1 MIDLDSKPSHP
12 DVKLETPKTTL
23 RSLLGGPRF
32 LQGENPEEY
41 DRLYERI
48 TQAAGPLDPFEEIYV
63 DDFVTLLWERKRLLD
78 YKCVLIKTN
87 YSKGLRSLLAPIVTD
102 EEELKNFTSKV
113 AQGDPKKTKELHKL
127 LQKHQLSEKDVVAHT
142 FNMQLQC
149 IEFLDGQFA
158 RNEYFRNK
166 ILKEITHHRETLGA
180 LLRRETERSEKQIS
194 LPAPFEDT
202 AQ

>member
-1 MIDLDSKPSHP
+1 M
-12 DVKLETPKTTL
+12 
-23 RSLLGGPRF
+23 
-32 LQGENPEEY
+32 
-41 DRLYERI
+41 
-48 TQAAGPLDPFEEIYV
+48 QA
-63 DDFVTLLWERKRLLD
+63 
-78 YKCVLIKTN
+78 
-87 YSKGLRSLLAPIVTD
+87 
-102 EEELKNFTSKV
+102 
-113 AQGDPKKTKELHKL
+113 
-127 LQKHQLSEKDVVAHT
+127 
-142 FNMQLQC
+142 QC